1 MSTGDGFDLD
11 QSLIVAPAV
20 GFAAIASAMDAIGLA
35 RTRDTG
41 GASLLPGEPELA
53 SWSRG
58 GKKPFVTYT
67 LNPVVMLRVLD
78 VATAP
83 PALRAQLASRLKL
96 LSRDDL
102 AALLDAL
109 DPRDVLRGL
118 WAARET
124 QRTDVL
130 PRIQKLAGSTSGAIG
145 EQARA
150 VAADLIATSE
160 AQQAALVGL
169 RGLALSAAPVIA
181 RLNDPAFTRGLRP
194 DRDACAALFDAEL
207 AEPVAAAAAE
217 LFQDAPATTAASD
230 APEVTA
236 ATAGL
241 LRWPNGLS
249 HAFPGGYRNIAGW
262 MVPQRVWLT
271 WATRSASGGV
281 GTRHDGLAW
290 LDGRWV
296 WLPKP
301 FRIVAPL
308 VSGP

>member
-1 MSTGDGFDLD
+1 
-11 QSLIVAPAV
+11 
-20 GFAAIASAMDAIGLA
+20 
-35 RTRDTG
+35 
-41 GASLLPGEPELA
+41 
-53 SWSRG
+53 
-58 GKKPFVTYT
+58 
-67 LNPVVMLRVLD
+67 
-78 VATAP
+78 
-83 PALRAQLASRLKL
+83 
-96 LSRDDL
+96 
-102 AALLDAL
+102 
-109 DPRDVLRGL
+109 
-118 WAARET
+118 
-124 QRTDVL
+124 
-130 PRIQKLAGSTSGAIG
+130 STSGAVG

-150 VAADLIATSE
+150 VAADLVAMSE

-169 RGLALSAAPVIA
+169 RGLALSAASVIA

-194 DRDACAALFDAEL
+194 DRDACAALFDAGL
-207 AEPVAAAAAE
+207 AEPIATAAAD
-217 LFQDAPATTAASD
+217 LVQDHPPPTAADD

-249 HAFPGGYRNIAGW
+249 QKFPGGYRNIAGW
-262 MVPQRVWLT
+262 MAPQRVWLT

-281 GTRHDGLAW
+281 GTRYDGLVW